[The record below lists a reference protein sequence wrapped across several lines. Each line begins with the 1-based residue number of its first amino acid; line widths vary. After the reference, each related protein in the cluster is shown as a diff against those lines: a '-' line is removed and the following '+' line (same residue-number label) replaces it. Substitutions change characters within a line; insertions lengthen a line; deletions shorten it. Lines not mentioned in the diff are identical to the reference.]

1 MDRIFIRDLGIEAV
15 IGIWDWERQ
24 VTQRV
29 RIDLEIATDAA
40 RAAATDNI
48 DDALNYK
55 AVVQSVT
62 ELVQQ
67 GEFRLVET
75 MAERIAA
82 CVLGEHGAA
91 WVSVRVAKPGAI
103 RGSREVGVIIERSAG

>member
-1 MDRIFIRDLGIEAV
+1 
-15 IGIWDWERQ
+15 
-24 VTQRV
+24 
-29 RIDLEIATDAA
+29 IDLEIATDAA
-40 RAAATDNI
+40 RAAATDSI
-48 DDALNYK
+48 DDALDYK

-75 MAERIAA
+75 VAERIAERI
-82 CVLGEHGAA
+82 LGDHGAS
-91 WVSVRVAKPGAI
+91 WVKVRVAKPGAI